1 MAPAKHAAVKPL
13 RERRRTRRFRNPCSR
28 KAQGPLLRRFSTLP
42 GKGTGKISEDCLPTR
57 PSLRRMKAVL
67 HAGCLL
73 HSSEFA
79 PGRIIG
85 STDPQSLQAGLP
97 VLDDVPT
104 TLGVDAHAVSAD
116 KTIHFSIVCR
126 SPLGKQIPFQIA
138 NADV

>member
-1 MAPAKHAAVKPL
+1 MNGSTPNWTWCIPTLPNLVKDG
-13 RERRRTRRFRNPCSR
+13 SR
-28 KAQGPLLRRFSTLP
+28 KIWWRF
-42 GKGTGKISEDCLPTR
+42 EQR
-57 PSLRRMKAVL
+57 
-67 HAGCLL
+67 LL

-79 PGRIIG
+79 PGRITG
-85 STDPQSLQAGLP
+85 STDPQSLQAVLP

-126 SPLGKQIPFQIA
+126 SPLGKQIPFEIA